1 MTTDA
6 SLEILWPRLAE
17 FIAAHTGLHFPPER
31 RADLMRGFQ
40 SAAREMDFQEPAHYA
55 QWLLSEQPTPHQLY
69 ALAGHLTIGETYFF
83 REEKTLEALSDDILP
98 QLIASRRGQRQH
110 LRLWS
115 AACSTGEEAYSL
127 AILLD
132 QLLPESKGWRI
143 SILAT
148 DINGRALERA
158 VAGVY
163 GEWSFRT
170 FPGELR
176 QRYFTRIAEKSF
188 AIRPEIRKRV
198 TFAHLN
204 LAAETY
210 SAHAVDT
217 RQMDVIL
224 CRNLLIYFTPEQASK
239 LATRLHD
246 SLADGGWLAVSPSE
260 CSQALFSNFSVV
272 NFPGAILYRKSS
284 AQERAATLT
293 AATVDAPANIV
304 RASFPSPTLPIA
316 PPSVLRAPPSV
327 SVSRRVA
334 RNDVAKAPAQID
346 DTTRSQGNFSTLAR
360 KLANEGRLHDA
371 LAWSEQ
377 WVAADKVNSSAHYL
391 HATVLQEMGQL
402 EAARSALNRCLYLQ
416 PDFALAHFAL
426 GNLERSESRHA
437 EARRHFENAQR
448 LLHALPAVEVLP
460 EAEGLTVGRLS
471 SIVTTLLSLPA
482 TSDAPSS
489 APSASTAERS
499 HDSRGR

>member
-1 MTTDA
+1 MNTDA

-17 FIAAHTGLHFPPER
+17 FIAAHTGLHFPSER
-31 RADLMRGFQ
+31 RADLMRGFE

-55 QWLLSEQPTPHQLY
+55 QWLLSETPTQHHLC

-83 REEKTLEALSDDILP
+83 REESTLEALSKEILP

-127 AILLD
+127 AIMLD
-132 QLLPESKGWRI
+132 LLLPDQRDWRI

-158 VAGVY
+158 AAGVY

-170 FPGELR
+170 FPEELR
-176 QRYFTRIAEKSF
+176 ERYFTRIGEKRF
-188 AIRPEIRKRV
+188 AIRPEIRQRV

-204 LAAETY
+204 LAADDY
-210 SAHAVDT
+210 SAHAGDT

-224 CRNLLIYFTPEQASK
+224 CRNLLIYFTPDQARK
-239 LATRLHD
+239 LAAKLHD

-260 CSQALFSNFSVV
+260 CSQALFSNFTVV
-272 NFPGAILYRKSS
+272 NFPGAILYHKST
-284 AQERAATLT
+284 AEERAEALV
-293 AATVDAPANIV
+293 APLATVRPD
-304 RASFPSPTLPIA
+304 
-316 PPSVLRAPPSV
+316 VLRAVVPARSLPISTAPV
-327 SVSRRVA
+327 VTRAVA
-334 RNDVAKAPAQID
+334 RPAAPVVPRISGNDSANPPPRPE
-346 DTTRSQGNFSTLAR
+346 DTTRSQGTFSTLAR
-360 KLANEGRLHDA
+360 KLANEGRLEDA

-377 WVAADKVNSSAHYL
+377 WVAADKVNAAAHYL
-391 HATVLQEMGQL
+391 HATVLQEMGDC
-402 EAARSALNRCLYLQ
+402 EAARSALHRCLYLQ
-416 PDFALAHFAL
+416 PDFALAHFGL
-426 GNLERSESRHA
+426 GNLERSESNHA
-437 EARRHFENAQR
+437 EARKHFENAQR

-471 SIVTTLLSLPA
+471 AIVSTLLSLP
-482 TSDAPSS
+482 TPSQSVPAPI
-489 APSASTAERS
+489 TERS